1 MRRAAFLV
9 LFFLPLVLP
18 VWEGAF
24 FSGATAHANDK
35 AYAVTSF
42 PFDFSLH
49 YGGVASAPEV
59 SYSELY
65 PRGSV
70 VDTSQTLL
78 PHGTSVSDTAVT
90 RLSAKLPVGDST
102 VAQRHNATPALRGA
116 ERGVSGLTWDDFR
129 AEYLEASDED
139 DAPIDAE
146 AEERLE
152 ELAAVRP
159 NLNTVGRD
167 VLLTLPFLTA
177 AQADSLLAYRERYG
191 AFWSLGELMFV
202 GGLDYAARRWLGVFL
217 SVAPPTTG
225 RPTLR
230 ETLLNGQHELTVR
243 ADVPLYRRAGY
254 QTQTSASGAVK
265 EKAYVGAPWAN
276 VVRYRYRQGTAMRY
290 GLTLEKDAG
299 EAFGR
304 KGNWPYDYVSGYVQ
318 AGSPSGRWRV
328 LVGDYNVSWG
338 QGLALS
344 GALWT
349 SRLSVLDAP
358 MRAAAPFS
366 PHTSAEEN
374 RFFRG
379 AAGLVELGKFEVS
392 AFTSYHRLDAN
403 VEGDTVRTLLTT
415 GYHRT
420 VAERNRKDAV
430 GSLAAGG
437 RLGWRHGALRLGLGA
452 VYTHYAKPL
461 SPKPRYY
468 NRYYLRG
475 RDAAALSATWR
486 YATRHWSVQG
496 EASADKRFHPA
507 LSQTLTFTPLDE
519 LGLTL
524 QHRNFAPRFVSP
536 YGRTLQAAT
545 RVANEHGL
553 LLGLRYGGLRRL
565 ELRGYADYARLP
577 EATYRA
583 HGATNRWE
591 AFAQIVWLPKRDV
604 SLALRY
610 RMRAVQRDVT
620 GYDGLMEYA
629 TTHRLR
635 LRGDWTPSGGRLAL
649 HAQLDAT
656 LAARQTAPT
665 EYGWGAALRL
675 TWKPIQRL
683 GTAFYANFFRTDS
696 YAAAVYAYEPRL
708 VYTYAMPALFGHG
721 CRGVALVNWRIV
733 ERLELA
739 ARGGL
744 THYFDRDVISSG
756 SERINSPTKCDLSF
770 QLRWRF

>member
-1 MRRAAFLV
+1 M
-9 LFFLPLVLP
+9 
-18 VWEGAF
+18 
-24 FSGATAHANDK
+24 
-35 AYAVTSF
+35 
-42 PFDFSLH
+42 
-49 YGGVASAPEV
+49 
-59 SYSELY
+59 
-65 PRGSV
+65 
-70 VDTSQTLL
+70 
-78 PHGTSVSDTAVT
+78 
-90 RLSAKLPVGDST
+90 
-102 VAQRHNATPALRGA
+102 PALRGTD
-116 ERGVSGLTWDDFR
+116 RGTDGLTWDDFR
-129 AEYLEASDED
+129 AEYLEATGDD
-139 DAPIDAE
+139 DAPVDAE

-152 ELAAVRP
+152 ELAAARP

-167 VLLTLPFLTA
+167 VLLALPFLTV
-177 AQADSLLAYRERYG
+177 AQTDSILAYRERYG
-191 AFWSLGELMFV
+191 RFWSLGELMYV

-217 SVAPPTTG
+217 SVAPPSAA

-230 ETLLNGQHELTVR
+230 EALLSGQHELTVR

-254 QTQTSASGAVK
+254 RTQTSASGGVQ

-304 KGNWPYDYVSGYVQ
+304 KGNYPYDYVSGYVQ
-318 AGSPSGRWRV
+318 VGSAEGRWRV
-328 LVGDYNVSWG
+328 LLGDYNVSWG

-358 MRAAAPFS
+358 MRAAMPFS

-379 AAGLVELGKFEVS
+379 AAGLVELGKFVVS
-392 AFTSYHRLDAN
+392 AFVSYHRLDAN

-420 VAERNRKDAV
+420 VAERDRKDAV
-430 GSLAAGG
+430 GSAAAGG
-437 RLGWRHGALRLGLGA
+437 RVAWRHGALRLGLGA
-452 VYTHYAKPL
+452 VYTHYAKPIA
-461 SPKPRYY
+461 PKPRYY
-468 NRYYLRG
+468 NQYYLRG
-475 RDAAALSATWR
+475 SDATALSATWR
-486 YATRHWSVQG
+486 YVSRRWSVQG
-496 EASADKRFHPA
+496 EAAADKSFHLA

-524 QHRNFAPRFVSP
+524 QHRNFSPRYVSP
-536 YGRTLQAAT
+536 YGRTLQAAS

-591 AFAQIVWLPKRDV
+591 AFAQLVWLPKRGT

-635 LRGDWTPSGGRLAL
+635 LRGDWAPASGRLAL

-656 LAARQTAPT
+656 MAARQTAKT
-665 EYGWGAALRL
+665 DYGWGAALRT
-675 TWKPIQRL
+675 TWKPNQRL
-683 GTAFYANFFRTDS
+683 GVALYANYFRTDS

-708 VYTYAMPALFGHG
+708 VYSYAMPALFGHG
-721 CRGVALVNWRIV
+721 CRGVALVNWRV
-733 ERLELA
+733 VGRLDLSV
-739 ARGGL
+739 RGGL
-744 THYFDRDVISSG
+744 THYFDRDAISSG
-756 SERINSPTKCDLSF
+756 TERINSSSKGDLSF